1 MFLGSTFILLALLN
15 FEFSPFYQAI
25 FRPYPVIAYAA
36 ICLWFAH
43 GVKLLAT
50 VLLNATNESLLS
62 EKLLEHLSEHQ
73 IRSLVFLIAGVAAV
87 FSVYSS
93 NYQRVD
99 RSGSQLIDTYAR
111 TVLST
116 LPNDAVLFT
125 YGDNQSGPIGY
136 LSLVEE
142 LRPDVEVRDWANLV
156 FSNRLSSPFMSQR
169 PNNRRLKNLLT
180 QQKGRFFPL
189 RLGCHLQLI

>member
-156 FSNRLSSPFMSQR
+156 FSNRLSSPFMSLSG
-169 PNNRRLKNLLT
+169 PT
-180 QQKGRFFPL
+180 TGD
-189 RLGCHLQLI
+189 